1 VRESFF
7 VRAKTTL
14 LVSGLALTCLTVF
27 TPSASALTS
36 AEATQKLNECIAAVN
51 DPLYTRTTLP
61 GLMNFA
67 NITALENAIAN
78 GSLVVWVANGA
89 GVITGSGGA
98 NGNGQ
103 DLFCG
108 DSNNNDIATMDSDTN
123 SRDYFFGGAGN
134 DRVTGNMWLSTF
146 YGGPGDDFVREFTEN
161 SNFYGGPG
169 NDTYETL
176 RPPAFFDQ
184 GVDADT
190 TAPTFPSAETFNV
203 AENTT
208 AVATITTSESATIT
222 LDSGDD
228 RLKFSLT
235 RLTDSSASLTFLLAP
250 NFEVPTD
257 VGINNVYVVVIKA
270 VDSSSNIGYETLTI
284 TVTDVVDTSS
294 FSSFALTGNPTSVNF
309 NKPINLVAVVTVAS
323 RITFTANQ
331 KRIPGC
337 ISKLATGSAG
347 SFTATCSWKPTQRGF
362 LTLSSQSV
370 PVGAGITGAISS
382 NVRIFVSPRLTRR

>member
-1 VRESFF
+1 M
-7 VRAKTTL
+7 AL
-14 LVSGLALTCLTVF
+14 LCLANF
-27 TPSASALTS
+27 SPAASALTA
-36 AEATQKLNECIAAVN
+36 AEATQKLNDCIAAIA
-51 DPLYTRTTLP
+51 DPLYVRSTLP
-61 GLMNFA
+61 GLMNYA
-67 NITALENAIAN
+67 SIATLENAIAN
-78 GSLVVWVANGA
+78 GTLTVWIANGA

-98 NGNGQ
+98 NGSAQ

-108 DSNNNDIATMDSDTN
+108 DSNNNDIATMDSDT
-123 SRDYFFGGAGN
+123 STRDYFFGGAGN

-146 YGGPGDDFVREFTEN
+146 YGGPGDDYVNQFTEN
-161 SNFYGGPG
+161 SYFYGGPG
-169 NDTYETL
+169 NDTYGTL
-176 RPPAFFDQ
+176 TPPAVFDQ
-184 GVDADT
+184 GSDLDT

-208 AVATITTSESATIT
+208 VVATITTSESATIT

-235 RLTDSSASLTFLLAP
+235 RVSDSSAALAFLLAP

-257 VGINNVYVVVIKA
+257 VGLNNTYVVVIKA
-270 VDSSSNIGYETLTI
+270 VDSSLNIGYETVTV

-294 FSSFALTGNPTSVNF
+294 FTSFALTGNPTSVSYRT
-309 NKPINLVAVVTVAS
+309 PINLVAVVSVAS

-337 ISKLATGSAG
+337 ISKLATGSVG
-347 SFTATCSWKPTQRGF
+347 TFTATCNWKPSQRGS
-362 LTLSSQSV
+362 LTLASQSV

>member
-1 VRESFF
+1 MRKGFLT
-7 VRAKTTL
+7 RLQRL
-14 LVSGLALTCLTVF
+14 LVATSVGIACLPAF
-27 TPSASALTS
+27 APSASALTA
-36 AEATQKLNECIAAVN
+36 AEATQKLNECIAAIN
-51 DPLYTRTTLP
+51 DPLYVRATLP
-61 GLMNFA
+61 GLMA
-67 NITALENAIAN
+67 YSDIASLESAIAN
-78 GSLVVWVANGA
+78 GTMVVWVANGA
-89 GVITGSGGA
+89 GVITGSNGA

-108 DSNNNDIATMDSDTN
+108 DSNDNDIATMDSNT
-123 SRDYFFGGAGN
+123 STRDYFFGGAGN

-146 YGGPGDDFVREFTEN
+146 YGGPGDDYVNQFTEN
-161 SNFYGGPG
+161 SYFYGGPG
-169 NDTYETL
+169 NDTYGSL
-176 RPPAFFDQ
+176 VAPAFFDQ

-235 RLTDSSASLTFLLAP
+235 RLTDSTASLSFLLAP

-257 VGINNVYVVVIKA
+257 VGLNNVYVVVIKA

-294 FSSFALTGNPTSVNF
+294 FSSFALTGNPTSVSYNAA
-309 NKPINLVAVVTVAS
+309 INLVAVVTVAS
-323 RITFTANQ
+323 RVTFTANQ

-337 ISKLATGSAG
+337 VSKLATGSAS
-347 SFTATCSWKPTQRGF
+347 SFTATCSWKPTGRGY
-362 LTLSSQSV
+362 LTLSSQAV
-370 PVGAGITGAISS
+370 PIGAGITGATST
-382 NVRIFVSPRLTRR
+382 NVRIFVGSRVTRR